1 MVIVGI
7 KNGNIEVALK
17 EYKRKIQ
24 KVKQVEELRE
34 RKEFIKKSRLV
45 HGDKYDYSKVE
56 YVNGQK
62 YVIII
67 YKITVFEETSQTLN
81 Y

>member
-1 MVIVGI
+1 MLIVGI

-34 RKEFIKKSRLV
+34 RKEFIKKSVKKRLQIEEAKRKN
-45 HGDKYDYSKVE
+45 KYY
-56 YVNGQK
+56 
-62 YVIII
+62 
-67 YKITVFEETSQTLN
+67 
-81 Y
+81 